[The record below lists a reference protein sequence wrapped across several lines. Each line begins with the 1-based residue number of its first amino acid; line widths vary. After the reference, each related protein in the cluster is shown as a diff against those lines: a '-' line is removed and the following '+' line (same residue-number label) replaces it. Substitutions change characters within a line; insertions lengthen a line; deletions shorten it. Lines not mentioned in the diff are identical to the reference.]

1 VAIRGR
7 HIHGIAMTSIP
18 AGSPQGAP
26 RSEGADGASRATK
39 ANSTVRSVHHALR
52 RATWAHYALI
62 DRLLLQVD
70 LGLLRDYQLL
80 LKVHFDTLQMLECSW
95 RLEDRLDFGGMLA
108 CLQADL
114 AALGLPQRAFETPTY
129 KAADDADSLGVAFVI
144 RGSRHIAAILRR
156 RVLRG
161 APTQYLDFTPVIRW
175 PQFLLQLEDAAVH
188 PGGIEGAS
196 EAARR
201 AFDTLIVEFTLAL
214 SPPTR
219 SQ

>member
-1 VAIRGR
+1 
-7 HIHGIAMTSIP
+7 MTSIP
-18 AGSPQGAP
+18 AGSPQGAL
-26 RSEGADGASRATK
+26 RSEGADGGSRATK

-80 LKVHFDTLQMLECSW
+80 LKVHLTRFKCLNVLGDLKIVLIS
-95 RLEDRLDFGGMLA
+95 GAMLA

-114 AALGLPQRAFETPTY
+114 ADLGLPQRPFETPAY

-144 RGSRHIAAILRR
+144 RGLRHIAAILRR

-175 PQFLLQLEDAAVH
+175 PQFLLQLEGAAVH